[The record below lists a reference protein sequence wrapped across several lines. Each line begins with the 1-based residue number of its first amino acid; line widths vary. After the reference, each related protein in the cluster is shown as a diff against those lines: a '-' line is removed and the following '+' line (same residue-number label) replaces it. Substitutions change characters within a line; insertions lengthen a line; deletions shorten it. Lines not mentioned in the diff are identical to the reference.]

1 MVILKRAQ
9 AHCTTKIIT
18 LQVLI
23 SDTMIQRRIAI
34 INLMLFISAGLS
46 SQTVPKPNYGLKSHE
61 TLEIDKVE
69 MTREKTV
76 LHLTIENRIEN
87 GSFCADRKIYI
98 TDPAGNRIRLI
109 RAAGIP
115 VCPDTYKFKQPG
127 EKLGFTLTFPALE
140 GEPAWIDLK
149 EDCSENCFSFYGV
162 VLDEFMNSRLDEAFS
177 MAERGESLKAMDRFI
192 NISEAAAKHSGIRA
206 LVYYN
211 IIKLATET
219 GNTVKAGEWYKKLS
233 SISSRGGKI
242 YIDQLNVQGIRY

>member
-1 MVILKRAQ
+1 MVILKLSHVHSA
-9 AHCTTKIIT
+9 TKIIT
-18 LQVLI
+18 LQNLIVLI
-23 SDTMIQRRIAI
+23 MIQRRIVI
-34 INLMLFISAGLS
+34 IIITLLISGRLS
-46 SQTVPKPNYGLKSHE
+46 SQTIPNPNFGLKSHE

-76 LHLTIENRIEN
+76 IHLTIENRIEN

-98 TDPAGNRIRLI
+98 TDPDGNRIRLI
-109 RAAGIP
+109 RASGIP

-127 EKLGFTLTFPALE
+127 EKLGFTLTFPPLN
-140 GEPAWIDLK
+140 GEPVWIDLK
-149 EDCSENCFSFYGV
+149 EECSENCFSFYGV

-177 MAERGESLKAMDRFI
+177 MADRGELLKAMDRFV
-192 NISEAAAKHSGIRA
+192 NISESAAKYNGIRA

-219 GNTVKAGEWYKKLS
+219 GNTVKAGEWYKKLN

-242 YIDQLNVQGIRY
+242 YIDQLNLQGIRY